1 MSPQKFVPELNV
13 VHFVVFYND
22 TISTEESVKHN
33 TSGFGGLVVSIP
45 KIAGS
50 NPAEAV
56 GFFGRKNPQHAFL
69 RKGSKAV
76 CPMLKNPITYRG
88 SHKL

>member
-1 MSPQKFVPELNV
+1 MWYCLALSEL
-13 VHFVVFYND
+13 D
-22 TISTEESVKHN
+22 SSADLQI
-33 TSGFGGLVVSIP
+33 SGFGGLVVP

-56 GFFGRKNPQHAFL
+56 GFFGRKIPQHAFL

-76 CPMLKNPITYRG
+76 CPIVMYRG
-88 SHKL
+88 QRKAGRKDMTAVFTL